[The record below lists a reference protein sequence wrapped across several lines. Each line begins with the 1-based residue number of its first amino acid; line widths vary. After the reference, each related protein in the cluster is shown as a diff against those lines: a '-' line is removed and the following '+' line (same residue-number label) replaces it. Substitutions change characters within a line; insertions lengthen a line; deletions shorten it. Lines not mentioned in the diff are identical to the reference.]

1 MTAPKD
7 RTTNTDKRAFSIAEF
22 SRRWGWGLNTTYNLI
37 NAGKLKSVKIGRR
50 RVITAQQEAD
60 FAASLEAS
68 A

>member
-1 MTAPKD
+1 MTTPNDKA
-7 RTTNTDKRAFSIAEF
+7 TTDKRAFSIAEF
-22 SRRWGWGLNTTYNLI
+22 SRRWGWGNNTTYNLI
-37 NAGKLKSVKIGRR
+37 NSGKLKSVKIGRR